1 VCNAT
6 PRAHAATQVADA
18 YDARRV
24 SARVLRRRIC
34 GTPDASVG
42 AEEQQRSVTHS
53 TRPPAIEMKLRRLI

>member
-1 VCNAT
+1 M
-6 PRAHAATQVADA
+6 QVGDA

-53 TRPPAIEMKLRRLI
+53 TRPPAIEMEPPQLI